1 MIISMTGY
9 GKALAELPG
18 KKLVIEIKSLNSKG
32 LDLSVKLPGAFRE
45 KEMEIRALLS
55 QRLERGKVELYV
67 SAERSVDT
75 AGYSI
80 NKPLFLQ
87 YYQELKSLLSELKEE
102 NKDGLL
108 SDILKIPDVL
118 QSEKAEFEE
127 TDWVLIAEGIESAL
141 RSVEKFRSAEGS
153 ILETDM
159 RARVQLILDLL
170 NSIEPLENNR
180 LNDIRERIRTGFQ
193 NITKSDLLQIKP
205 DENRFEQELIYYL
218 ERLDIT
224 EEKVR
229 LKKHCDYFIQT
240 LDDAN
245 SQGKKLGFVS
255 QEMGR
260 EINTIGSK
268 ANDAGIQKIVVQ
280 MKDELEKIKEQLLNI
295 L

>member
-1 MIISMTGY
+1 MTGY
-9 GKALAELPG
+9 GKALAELPD
-18 KKLVIEIKSLNSKG
+18 KKLLIEIKTLNSKG

-55 QRLERGKVELYV
+55 QRLERGKIELYV
-67 SAERSVDT
+67 SSDKSADT
-75 AGYSI
+75 GAYSI
-80 NKPLFLQ
+80 NRPLFHQ
-87 YYQELKSLLSELKEE
+87 YYNELKSLLSEVNELEPE
-102 NKDGLL
+102 GLL
-108 SDILKIPDVL
+108 PVILKIPDVL
-118 QSEKAEFEE
+118 QSDKAEFEE
-127 TDWVLIAEGIESAL
+127 TDWAIVADGIEGAIL
-141 RSVEKFRSAEGS
+141 LVEKFRAAEGQ
-153 ILETDM
+153 ILETDI
-159 RARVQLILDLL
+159 RSRVQLILELL
-170 NSIEPLENNR
+170 NSIEPFEHNR

-193 NITKSDLLQIKP
+193 NITKSDLLQTKP
-205 DENRFEQELIYYL
+205 DENRFEQELIYYI

-229 LKKHCDYFIQT
+229 LKKHCDYFIET
-240 LDDAN
+240 LNDSR

-268 ANDAGIQKIVVQ
+268 ANDAEIQKMVVQ

>member
-1 MIISMTGY
+1 
-9 GKALAELPG
+9 
-18 KKLVIEIKSLNSKG
+18 V
-32 LDLSVKLPGAFRE
+32 
-45 KEMEIRALLS
+45 
-55 QRLERGKVELYV
+55 
-67 SAERSVDT
+67 
-75 AGYSI
+75 
-80 NKPLFLQ
+80 
-87 YYQELKSLLSELKEE
+87 
-102 NKDGLL
+102 
-108 SDILKIPDVL
+108 
-118 QSEKAEFEE
+118 E
-127 TDWVLIAEGIESAL
+127 TDWAILAEGIETAL
-141 RSVEKFRSAEGS
+141 KSVQEFRSAEGS

-170 NSIEPLENNR
+170 NSIDPFEQNR

-193 NITKSDLLQIKP
+193 NITKSDLLQTIP
-205 DENRFEQELIYYL
+205 DENRFEQELIYYI

-229 LKKHCDYFIQT
+229 LKKHCNYFIET
-240 LDDAN
+240 LNEPN

-268 ANDAGIQKIVVQ
+268 ANDSGIQKIVVQ

>member
-1 MIISMTGY
+1 
-9 GKALAELPG
+9 
-18 KKLVIEIKSLNSKG
+18 
-32 LDLSVKLPGAFRE
+32 
-45 KEMEIRALLS
+45 
-55 QRLERGKVELYV
+55 
-67 SAERSVDT
+67 
-75 AGYSI
+75 
-80 NKPLFLQ
+80 LQ
-87 YYQELKSLLSELKEE
+87 
-102 NKDGLL
+102 N
-108 SDILKIPDVL
+108 
-118 QSEKAEFEE
+118 EKAEFVE
-127 TDWVLIAEGIESAL
+127 TDWAILAEGIETAL
-141 RSVEKFRSAEGS
+141 KSVQEFRSAEGS

-170 NSIEPLENNR
+170 NSIDPFEQNR

-193 NITKSDLLQIKP
+193 NITKSDLLQTMP
-205 DENRFEQELIYYL
+205 DENRFEQELIYYI

-229 LKKHCDYFIQT
+229 LKKHCNYFIET
-240 LDDAN
+240 LNETN

>member
-9 GKALAELPG
+9 GKAIAELPG
-18 KKLVIEIKSLNSKG
+18 KKLLIEIKSLNSKG

-45 KEMEIRALLS
+45 KEMEIRTLLS
-55 QRLERGKVELYV
+55 QRLDRGKVELFV
-67 SAERSVDT
+67 SSEKAAET
-75 AGYSI
+75 PAFSI

-87 YYQELKSLLSELKEE
+87 YYAELKTILSELKEDE
-102 NKDGLL
+102 KEGLV
-108 SDILKIPDVL
+108 STILKFPDVL
-118 QSEKAEFEE
+118 QSEKQEVEE
-127 TDWVLIAEGIESAL
+127 TDWGLFAEGIENAL
-141 RSVEKFRSAEGS
+141 RSVEEFRSSEGS
-153 ILETDM
+153 ILEADI
-159 RARVQLILDLL
+159 RNRVHLILDLL
-170 NSIEPLENNR
+170 GFIDPFEQNR

-193 NITKSDLLQIKP
+193 NITKSDLLQTKP
-205 DENRFEQELIYYL
+205 DENRFEQELIYYI

-229 LKKHCDYFIQT
+229 LKKHCDYFIET
-240 LDDAN
+240 LNDAS
-245 SQGKKLGFVS
+245 SQGKKLGFVV

-268 ANDAGIQKIVVQ
+268 ANDAEIQKIVVQ

>member
-9 GKALAELPG
+9 GKAVAELPG

-75 AGYSI
+75 AAYSI

-87 YYQELKSLLSELKEE
+87 YYKELKSLLSELKEE
-102 NKDGLL
+102 NRDELV
-108 SDILKIPDVL
+108 SVILKIPDVL

-127 TDWVLIAEGIESAL
+127 TDWVLVAEGIESAL
-141 RSVEKFRSAEGS
+141 WSVGEFRSAEGN

-159 RARVQLILDLL
+159 RARVQLILELL
-170 NSIEPLENNR
+170 GSIEPYENNR

-193 NITKSDLLQIKP
+193 NITKSDLLQTKP
-205 DENRFEQELIYYL
+205 DENRFEQELIYYI

-240 LDDAN
+240 LNDAN

>member
-1 MIISMTGY
+1 M
-9 GKALAELPG
+9 
-18 KKLVIEIKSLNSKG
+18 
-32 LDLSVKLPGAFRE
+32 
-45 KEMEIRALLS
+45 
-55 QRLERGKVELYV
+55 Q
-67 SAERSVDT
+67 
-75 AGYSI
+75 
-80 NKPLFLQ
+80 
-87 YYQELKSLLSELKEE
+87 
-102 NKDGLL
+102 
-108 SDILKIPDVL
+108 SD
-118 QSEKAEFEE
+118 KAEFEE
-127 TDWVLIAEGIESAL
+127 ADWELVAKGIENAL
-141 RSVEKFRSAEGS
+141 QSVEEFRSSEGS

-159 RARVQLILDLL
+159 RTRVQMIFDLL
-170 NSIEPLENNR
+170 GSIEPFENSR

-193 NITKSDLLQIKP
+193 NITKSDLLQTKP
-205 DENRFEQELIYYL
+205 DENRFEQELIYYI

-240 LDDAN
+240 LNDAG

>member
-1 MIISMTGY
+1 MIISMTGF

-18 KKLVIEIKSLNSKG
+18 KKMLIEIKSLNSKG

-55 QRLERGKVELYV
+55 QRLIRGKIELYV
-67 SAERSVDT
+67 SAETSPDST
-75 AGYSI
+75 AYSI
-80 NKPLFLQ
+80 NKPIFLQ
-87 YYQELKSLLSELKEE
+87 YYTELKSLLSELKEE
-102 NKDGLL
+102 DEGGLL
-108 SDILKIPDVL
+108 PVILKIPDVL
-118 QSEKAEFEE
+118 QNEKADFEE
-127 TDWVLIAEGIESAL
+127 ADWTKIAEGIENAL
-141 RSVEKFRSAEGS
+141 LSVEEFRSAEGR
-153 ILETDM
+153 ILESDM
-159 RARVQLILDLL
+159 RIRVQLILDFL
-170 NSIEPLENNR
+170 NSIGSFEENR

-193 NITKSDLLQIKP
+193 NITKSDLLQTKP
-205 DENRFEQELIYYL
+205 DENRFEQELIYYI

-229 LKKHCDYFIQT
+229 LKKHCDYFMET
-240 LDDAN
+240 LDEPT
-245 SQGKKLGFVS
+245 SQGKKLGFVC

>member
-1 MIISMTGY
+1 MTGY

-18 KKLVIEIKSLNSKG
+18 KKLVVEIKSLNSKG

-45 KEMEIRALLS
+45 KEMEIRNLLS

-67 SAERSVDT
+67 SAETSSDAT
-75 AGYSI
+75 AYSI

-87 YYQELKSLLSELKEE
+87 YYKGLKSLLAEMEGE
-102 NKDGLL
+102 QADGLL
-108 SDILKIPDVL
+108 PVILKFPDVL
-118 QSEKAEFEE
+118 QSEKADYEE
-127 TDWVLIAEGIESAL
+127 SDWNLLAEGIEAAL
-141 RSVEKFRSAEGS
+141 KQAEEFRSSEGKV
-153 ILETDM
+153 LETDIQI
-159 RARVQLILDLL
+159 RVQMILDLL
-170 NSIEPLENNR
+170 NSIEPFEQNR
-180 LNDIRERIRTGFQ
+180 LSDIRERIRTGFQ
-193 NITKSDLLQIKP
+193 NISKSELLSTLP
-205 DENRFEQELIYYL
+205 DQNRFEQELIYYI

-229 LKKHCDYFIQT
+229 LKKHCDYFTETIKEP
-240 LDDAN
+240 A
-245 SQGKKLGFVS
+245 SKGKKLGFVA

-268 ANDAGIQKIVVQ
+268 ANDAGIQMIVVQ

>member
-9 GKALAELPG
+9 GKAVAELPG
-18 KKLVIEIKSLNSKG
+18 KKLLIEIKSLNSKG
-32 LDLSVKLPGAFRE
+32 LDLSVKLPGALRE

-55 QRLERGKVELYV
+55 QRLERGKVELNV
-67 SAERSVDT
+67 SAEKSADI
-75 AGYSI
+75 ASYSI
-80 NKPLFLQ
+80 NKSLFLQ
-87 YYQELKSLLSELKEE
+87 YYRELKSILSELKEE
-102 NKDGLL
+102 DRDGLL
-108 SDILKIPDVL
+108 PVILNIPDVL
-118 QSEKAEFEE
+118 QNEKAEFVE
-127 TDWVLIAEGIESAL
+127 TDWAILAEGIETAL
-141 RSVEKFRSAEGS
+141 KSVQEFRSVEGS

-170 NSIEPLENNR
+170 NSIDPFEQNR

-193 NITKSDLLQIKP
+193 NITKSDLLQTMP
-205 DENRFEQELIYYL
+205 DENRFEQELIYYI

-229 LKKHCDYFIQT
+229 LKKHCNYFIET
-240 LDDAN
+240 LNEPN

>member
-9 GKALAELPG
+9 GKAAAELPG
-18 KKLVIEIKSLNSKG
+18 KKLLIEIKSLNSKG

-67 SAERSVDT
+67 SAEKSADIVT
-75 AGYSI
+75 YSI
-80 NKPLFLQ
+80 NKSLFLQ
-87 YYQELKSLLSELKEE
+87 YYKELKSLLSELKEADR
-102 NKDGLL
+102 DGLIPV
-108 SDILKIPDVL
+108 ILNIPDVL

-127 TDWVLIAEGIESAL
+127 TDWAILLEGIESAL
-141 RSVEKFRSAEGS
+141 QSVEEFRTAEGN

-170 NSIEPLENNR
+170 ISIDPFERNR

-193 NITKSDLLQIKP
+193 NISKSDLLQTMP
-205 DENRFEQELIYYL
+205 DENRFEQELIYYI

-229 LKKHCDYFIQT
+229 LKKHCDYFIET
-240 LDDAN
+240 LNEPN

-255 QEMGR
+255 QEIGR

>member
-9 GKALAELPG
+9 GKDVAELPG
-18 KKLVIEIKSLNSKG
+18 KKLAIEIKSLNSKG

-67 SAERSVDT
+67 SAEKSVDT
-75 AGYSI
+75 AAYSI

-102 NKDGLL
+102 NRDGLL
-108 SDILKIPDVL
+108 PVILKIPDVL

-127 TDWVLIAEGIESAL
+127 TDWAILAEGIETAL
-141 RSVEKFRSAEGS
+141 RSVEEFRSAEGS
-153 ILETDM
+153 ILEADM
-159 RARVQLILDLL
+159 STRVQLILDLL
-170 NSIEPLENNR
+170 TSIEPFEQNR

-193 NITKSDLLQIKP
+193 NIAKSDLLQTIP
-205 DENRFEQELIYYL
+205 DENRFEQELIYYI

-240 LDDAN
+240 LNDAN

>member
-9 GKALAELPG
+9 GKAEAELPG
-18 KKLVIEIKSLNSKG
+18 KRLIIEIKSLNSKG
-32 LDLSVKLPGAFRE
+32 LDLAVKLPGAFRE
-45 KEMEIRALLS
+45 KEMEIRSLLS
-55 QRLERGKVELYV
+55 QRMERGKVELFV
-67 SAERSVDT
+67 TAERS
-75 AGYSI
+75 AESASYSI
-80 NKPLFLQ
+80 NKPIFLQ
-87 YYQELKSLLSELKEE
+87 YYHQIKSLLADLKDE
-102 NKDGLL
+102 NKDELL
-108 SDILKIPDVL
+108 SVILRIPDVI
-118 QSEKAEFEE
+118 QSERAEFEE
-127 TDWVLIAEGIESAL
+127 NDWGLVAEGIEKAL
-141 RSVEKFRSAEGS
+141 KSVEEFRAAEGN

-159 RARVQLILDLL
+159 RARLQTILDLL
-170 NSIEPLENNR
+170 VSIEPYENNR
-180 LNDIRERIRTGFQ
+180 LNDIRERIRSGFQ
-193 NITKSDLLQIKP
+193 NITKSDLLQTKP
-205 DENRFEQELIYYL
+205 DENRFEQELIYYI

-229 LKKHCDYFIQT
+229 LKKHCHYFVET
-240 LDDAN
+240 MNDTR

>member
-1 MIISMTGY
+1 MTGY
-9 GKALAELPG
+9 GKAVAELPG
-18 KKLVIEIKSLNSKG
+18 KKLLIEIKSLNSKG
-32 LDLSVKLPGAFRE
+32 LDLSVKLPGALRE

-67 SAERSVDT
+67 SAEKSADI
-75 AGYSI
+75 ASYSI
-80 NKPLFLQ
+80 NKSLFLQ
-87 YYQELKSLLSELKEE
+87 YYRELKSILSELKEE
-102 NKDGLL
+102 DRDGLL
-108 SDILKIPDVL
+108 PVILNIPDVL
-118 QSEKAEFEE
+118 QNEKAEFVE
-127 TDWVLIAEGIESAL
+127 TDWAILAEGIETAL
-141 RSVEKFRSAEGS
+141 KSVQEFRSAEGS

-170 NSIEPLENNR
+170 NSIDPFEQNR

-193 NITKSDLLQIKP
+193 NITKSDLLQTMP
-205 DENRFEQELIYYL
+205 DENRFEQELIYYI

-229 LKKHCDYFIQT
+229 LKKHCNYFIET
-240 LDDAN
+240 LNETN

>member
-9 GKALAELPG
+9 GKAVAELPG

-75 AGYSI
+75 AAYSI

-127 TDWVLIAEGIESAL
+127 TDWGLVADGIENAL
-141 RSVEKFRSAEGS
+141 QSVVEFRSAEGS

-159 RARVQLILDLL
+159 RARVQLILDML
-170 NSIEPLENNR
+170 NSIEPFENNR

-193 NITKSDLLQIKP
+193 NITKSDLLQTKP
-205 DENRFEQELIYYL
+205 DENRFEQELIYYI

-229 LKKHCDYFIQT
+229 LKKHCDYFNQT
-240 LDDAN
+240 LNDAN

>member
-9 GKALAELPG
+9 GKAVAELPG
-18 KKLVIEIKSLNSKG
+18 KKLIIEIKSLNSKG

-75 AGYSI
+75 AAYSI

-87 YYQELKSLLSELKEE
+87 YYQELKSFLSELKEE
-102 NKDGLL
+102 NSDGLL
-108 SDILKIPDVL
+108 PVIMKIPDVL

-127 TDWVLIAEGIESAL
+127 TDWALIAEGIESAL
-141 RSVEKFRSAEGS
+141 QSVEKFRSAEGS

-159 RARVQLILDLL
+159 RARVQLILDLF

-193 NITKSDLLQIKP
+193 IITKSDLLQTKP
-205 DENRFEQELIYYL
+205 DENRFEQELIYYI

-229 LKKHCDYFIQT
+229 LKKHCDYFIRDPERCQFPGKET
-240 LDDAN
+240 GIRQPGDGAGDQYHRFQ
-245 SQGKKLGFVS
+245 SQ
-255 QEMGR
+255 
-260 EINTIGSK
+260 
-268 ANDAGIQKIVVQ
+268 
-280 MKDELEKIKEQLLNI
+280 
-295 L
+295 

>member
-18 KKLVIEIKSLNSKG
+18 KKMLVEIKSLNSKG
-32 LDLSVKLPGAFRE
+32 LDLSIKLPGAFRE
-45 KEMEIRALLS
+45 KEMEIRALFS
-55 QRLERGKVELYV
+55 QRLTRGKIELYV
-67 SAERSVDT
+67 SAEKSSET
-75 AGYSI
+75 TSYSI
-80 NKPLFLQ
+80 NKPIFLQ
-87 YYQELKSLLSELKEE
+87 YYTELKSLLSELKE
-102 NKDGLL
+102 KDQNGLL
-108 SDILKIPDVL
+108 PVILKIPDVL
-118 QSEKAEFEE
+118 QNEKAEFEE
-127 TDWVLIAEGIESAL
+127 SDWDKIAEGIESAL
-141 RSVEKFRSAEGS
+141 VSAEEFRLAEGR
-153 ILETDM
+153 ILEADI
-159 RARVQLILDLL
+159 RIRVQLIFDLL
-170 NSIEPLENNR
+170 NSIVPFEENR

-193 NITKSDLLQIKP
+193 NISKSDLLQTKP
-205 DENRFEQELIYYL
+205 DENRFEQELIYYI

-229 LKKHCDYFIQT
+229 LKKHCDYFIET
-240 LDDAN
+240 LEEPT
-245 SQGKKLGFVS
+245 SQGKKLGFVC

>member
-9 GKALAELPG
+9 GKAAAELPG
-18 KKLVIEIKSLNSKG
+18 KKLLIEIKSLNSRG

-67 SAERSVDT
+67 SAEKSADT
-75 AGYSI
+75 ASYSI
-80 NKPLFLQ
+80 NKPFFLH
-87 YYQELKSLLSELKEE
+87 YYKELKSLLSELKEADRE
-102 NKDGLL
+102 GLL
-108 SDILKIPDVL
+108 SVILSIPDVL
-118 QSEKAEFEE
+118 QNEKAEFEE
-127 TDWVLIAEGIESAL
+127 TDWAILAEGIESAL
-141 RSVEKFRSAEGS
+141 RSVEEFRTAEGN

-170 NSIEPLENNR
+170 NSIDPFEQNR
-180 LNDIRERIRTGFQ
+180 LNDIRERIRTGFL
-193 NITKSDLLQIKP
+193 NIAKSDLLQTMP
-205 DENRFEQELIYYL
+205 DENRFEQELIYYI

-229 LKKHCDYFIQT
+229 LKKHCDYFIET
-240 LDDAN
+240 LNEPN

-260 EINTIGSK
+260 EINTISSK

>member
-9 GKALAELPG
+9 GKAVAELPG
-18 KKLVIEIKSLNSKG
+18 KKLLIEIKSLNSKG
-32 LDLSVKLPGAFRE
+32 LDLSVKLPGALRE

-67 SAERSVDT
+67 SAEKSADT
-75 AGYSI
+75 AAYSI

-87 YYQELKSLLSELKEE
+87 YYLELKSLLSELKEE
-102 NKDGLL
+102 DRDGLL
-108 SDILKIPDVL
+108 PVILNFPDVL
-118 QSEKAEFEE
+118 QNEKAEFME
-127 TDWVLIAEGIESAL
+127 TDWAILAEGIESAL
-141 RSVEKFRSAEGS
+141 KSVQEFRSAEGC

-170 NSIEPLENNR
+170 NSIDPFEQNR

-193 NITKSDLLQIKP
+193 NITKSDLLQTIP
-205 DENRFEQELIYYL
+205 DENRFEQELIYYI

-229 LKKHCDYFIQT
+229 LKKHCNYFIET
-240 LDDAN
+240 LNEPN